1 MRLGHYMVG
10 PEDALWALLYSDDGN
25 LVGRTDYPERGLLL
39 FLLTLVLIKLPLAWK
54 KLRGGV
60 KAEWIGYML
69 DIQRFELGVSESR
82 ALWASR
88 WLSDK
93 AAEKSVRLGE
103 LREGLG
109 RLQFLA
115 GPVEYIRPFL
125 GPLYAW
131 SSIGPR
137 FARPKLPVM
146 VVMIMRYLA
155 EELKGNH
162 MMPCEDPAENL
173 GEVFRM
179 DAKAEGS
186 KIVIGGWRVKAGAQ
200 TKDAEWF
207 STELTSSTAP
217 WAYAR
222 GDPFRTMAALELL
235 GTLVSLVVLVPEVNQ
250 RGDKSGLITMSC
262 STDNQGNSFLLDRLM
277 TTRYPLGVILMQL
290 AHEMRKRRMLLRA
303 RWVPRLQN
311 QEADDL
317 TNDEFRHFD
326 LAKRIPVDLKD
337 LGFQI
342 MTDLFGVGDAYV
354 EALDKERAE
363 LKAKAQSRS
372 VKTSEKESKRRRPL
386 RESDPWV

>member
-1 MRLGHYMVG
+1 
-10 PEDALWALLYSDDGN
+10 
-25 LVGRTDYPERGLLL
+25 
-39 FLLTLVLIKLPLAWK
+39 
-54 KLRGGV
+54 
-60 KAEWIGYML
+60 
-69 DIQRFELGVSESR
+69 
-82 ALWASR
+82 
-88 WLSDK
+88 
-93 AAEKSVRLGE
+93 
-103 LREGLG
+103 
-109 RLQFLA
+109 
-115 GPVEYIRPFL
+115 
-125 GPLYAW
+125 
-131 SSIGPR
+131 
-137 FARPKLPVM
+137 
-146 VVMIMRYLA
+146 
-155 EELKGNH
+155 
-162 MMPCEDPAENL
+162 
-173 GEVFRM
+173 M

-186 KIVIGGWRVKAGAQ
+186 KIVIGGWRVKEGAR

-222 GDPFRTMAALELL
+222 GDPFRTIAALELL

-262 STDNQGNSFLLDRLM
+262 STDNQGNSFLLDRLL

-372 VKTSEKESKRRRPL
+372 VKTSEKEFKRRRPL